1 MSALRGS
8 LLTIR
13 FACELAMVVA
23 LGYWGFEAVDGTP
36 AWLLGLGPPAL
47 AIAIWGAFVAPK
59 ARWPASIRVR
69 LATEFALFGAAVAG
83 LVAAGQP
90 LLAALLAVAAGITSI
105 LNAATA
111 SDETRTAL

>member
-1 MSALRGS
+1 MSALLGS

-36 AWLLGLGPPAL
+36 ALRGLGAPAL

-69 LATEFALFGAAVAG
+69 LAIEVALFGAAVAG

-90 LLAALLAVAAGITSI
+90 LLAELLAVAAGITSI

-111 SDETRTAL
+111 SDETRTSL